1 SRRATPWTARPTGR
15 DRSVEVAADSSFA
28 CRRPVAAARRGS
40 RGRAGGGR
48 RTGTGGA
55 GANGAGGRSSGGI
68 LSGSKPTD
76 QLLGCGRSFGE
87 GQEGCNAILLADCGP
102 DRPRFR
108 AGVGTLLAFS
118 RLPG

>member
-1 SRRATPWTARPTGR
+1 MRLGRTRTAVSGLIFIFLETSFISQK
-15 DRSVEVAADSSFA
+15 RSPSA

-76 QLLGCGRSFGE
+76 QLLGCGRSLRV
-87 GQEGCNAILLADCGP
+87 GQVSHVYHPANYRDPAGARDALGCP
-102 DRPRFR
+102 TR
-108 AGVGTLLAFS
+108 
-118 RLPG
+118 